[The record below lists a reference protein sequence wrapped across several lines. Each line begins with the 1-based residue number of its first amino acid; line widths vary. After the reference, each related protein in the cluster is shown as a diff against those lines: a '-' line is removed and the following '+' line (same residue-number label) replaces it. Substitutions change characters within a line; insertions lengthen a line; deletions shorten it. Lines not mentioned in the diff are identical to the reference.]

1 METDN
6 KRVGVFM
13 QVYRNEPSMHQ
24 AIQSVL
30 GQTYSNFKYY
40 ILVSEKTRE
49 DVGKYAEKDERIII
63 MDGEFGKGFRTH
75 IKLVASD
82 GNDYVTVIDA
92 DDWYEP
98 DYLRSLVAC
107 AQKNHTD
114 MLACGNF
121 FVNEYGHRIGER
133 VQAEMAWDAKD
144 TGKVIGYMYGF
155 YRTVWGKLISSE
167 CILKWEP
174 EKLPTYEKYGGYGG
188 DTLMMF
194 DILKSAS
201 RVGICD
207 KLLYNYRIS
216 STGSSYKLMEGR
228 LESDELLF
236 HFVEDILLGFGEVR
250 EPERRFLFLVYAN
263 ALIDTTRLLMNA
275 KMTETE
281 RAEKLVYIF
290 EKELSRELFDRQQA
304 DALKI
309 PGAKSVTFSGQF
321 YDLIF
326 GDVTRCA
333 VTAKTTE
340 LYLRLFE
347 KFYPK
352 WKGILSMEEF
362 AVILRKKATLDS
374 LAGEA
379 YAKIFSDVLD
389 ALGEVKL
396 SEAKTCLKLLRRLT
410 SEALLKPLLQE
421 KKFVLMYRDL
431 VELLNGGQREKAMEW
446 LHGCFSAEEIP
457 YGDELLTE
465 LWINLAATLEN
476 VPEFI
481 MGKQLQAELLLQ
493 KNRYEEGKSIYEE
506 LLDMGVQDDNME
518 YLKGIL
524 EKKGV

>member
-1 METDN
+1 MDYE
-6 KRVGVFM
+6 KRVGIFTKIFRKEETM
-13 QVYRNEPSMHQ
+13 YT

-30 GQTYSNFKYY
+30 DQTYGNIRYY
-40 ILVSEKTRE
+40 IVVSEATKAAVEEYVKSDDRVTVLNGR
-49 DVGKYAEKDERIII
+49 K
-63 MDGEFGKGFRTH
+63 GEGFRTYAKQ
-75 IKLVASD
+75 IAAD
-82 GNDYVTVIDA
+82 GNDYVITVDA
-92 DDWYEP
+92 DDWCETTYIEE
-98 DYLRSLVAC
+98 LVRY
-107 AQKNHTD
+107 AQKHNTD
-114 MLACGNF
+114 MTACGNYF
-121 FVNEYGHRIGER
+121 RDENGKIIGQR
-133 VQAEMAWDAKD
+133 VQAGMAWETKETAR
-144 TGKVIGYMYGF
+144 VLGYMYGF
-155 YRTVWGKLISSE
+155 FRPIWGKLMRSE
-167 CILKWEP
+167 CILNCDFGE
-174 EKLPTYEKYGGYGG
+174 LPASETYGGYGG
-188 DTLMMF
+188 DTMLIF
-194 DILKSAS
+194 YVLSKTS

-207 KLLYNYRIS
+207 KVLYNYRIS

-309 PGAKSVTFSGQF
+309 SEEKSITFSGQF

-347 KFYPK
+347 RFYPK
-352 WKGILSMEEF
+352 WKGILSSEEF

-389 ALGEVKL
+389 ALGAVKL

-410 SEALLKPLLQE
+410 SEVLLKPLLQE

-446 LHGCFSAEEIP
+446 LHGCFSAEKTP
-457 YGDELLTE
+457 YGDELLVE

-476 VPEFI
+476 VQEFI
-481 MGKQLQAELLLQ
+481 MGKQLQVELLLQ
-493 KNRYEEGKSIYEE
+493 KNRYEEGKNIYEE
-506 LLDMGVQDDNME
+506 LREMGVQDDNME